1 MVTLLQFSLY
11 FYTFKLKAKL
21 SCRARRSHRV
31 LTYFVR
37 SESFDG
43 NVFEDEQLTKFAMKK
58 IDVDVHFNP
67 V

>member
-1 MVTLLQFSLY
+1 MVTLLKFSLY
-11 FYTFKLKAKL
+11 SNAFKMKAKL
-21 SCRARRSHRV
+21 SCTARRCQRI
-31 LTYFVR
+31 LTYLVR

-43 NVFEDEQLTKFAMKK
+43 NESEDEQLTNFAMKK